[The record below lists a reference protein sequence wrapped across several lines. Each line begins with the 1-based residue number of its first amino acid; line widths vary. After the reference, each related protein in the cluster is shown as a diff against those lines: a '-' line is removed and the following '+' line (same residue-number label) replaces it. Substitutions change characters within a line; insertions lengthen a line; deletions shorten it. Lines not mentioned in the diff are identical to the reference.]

1 MVNAIADSDDSYDR
15 SEDMLVSG
23 NSSPSVSNAEKQS
36 FIMKTNSPSNVN
48 NLSNS
53 SSVKKNNATK
63 PSGKADGSKKKNSNT
78 ILFSLASVACGKG
91 IAKKPLS
98 KIDENKDSSK
108 TGHENSKNVAEQVDE
123 SSVSVSE
130 LQRGDSVSQMSVTVA
145 PMKSSPIHSSTT
157 ATTISTSL
165 PGTTKTISS
174 GLPVIA
180 PKITSASTTI
190 SSASYATINSLINS
204 NSAYPNQLVIVNPVG
219 MDQNSL
225 NSKQNVLSSGQ
236 NILLSL
242 GSPGQN
248 IVPAVSQSINVVSVG
263 DKNAPVVTNS
273 KETKLD
279 SPKVT
284 SASATSPNLSKSTV
298 TSTASSTVPAT
309 AKSGLNNTP
318 VILSS
323 LPIGSTFMSV
333 NNSLIPI
340 ATPSGTFLPTSLPP
354 NIVLTPVVP
363 GSSHPGTNSTQKT
376 ISSVTVTNSVHTTMP
391 SIQSQVRFTP
401 SSTVAITVSSIVKE
415 PVYSSSAV
423 KQVSHIVASN
433 TMPISSASSL
443 KTYSKNQNKSI
454 PTTISGRISPLKNF
468 TKYMTSTPVKSNLK
482 ANSINIKESGIGS
495 VVNKNASAFM
505 NKFGS
510 NVPSS
515 SKGNS
520 FLSNSTV
527 LPTVTV
533 SSISSPK
540 NRTSARKRITA
551 VKSKPDKSP
560 MNNITTSAVSSPGNT
575 KVVNSQ
581 LNLAPISSTT
591 VTTKPMDAQD
601 SETLLFES
609 SDGVYTL
616 EHPAKRKKVCY
627 QLKFTLYK
635 FCSPKL
641 LCDNVKCLQLSFL
654 KSVFA
659 VIFMVYILHD
669 KQMTVLKNFLCF
681 YVSRAQILPTVFF
694 FLTNSTFFF

>member
-23 NSSPSVSNAEKQS
+23 NSSPSVSNSEKQS
-36 FIMKTNSPSNVN
+36 FIKKTNSQSNVN

-53 SSVKKNNATK
+53 SCVKKNNAPK
-63 PSGKADGSKKKNSNT
+63 PSVKADGSKKKNSNT

-91 IAKKPLS
+91 IKKKPLS
-98 KIDENKDSSK
+98 KTDENKDSSK
-108 TGHENSKNVAEQVDE
+108 TGHENSKNVTEQVDE
-123 SSVSVSE
+123 NSISTPE
-130 LQRGDSVSQMSVTVA
+130 LQSGDSVSQISVTVA
-145 PMKSSPIHSSTT
+145 SMKSSPILSSST
-157 ATTISTSL
+157 ATTVSTSFT
-165 PGTTKTISS
+165 GTAKTTSS

-180 PKITSASTTI
+180 PKITSAPTTI

-263 DKNAPVVTNS
+263 DKNVPIVVNS

-284 SASATSPNLSKSTV
+284 SSSASSSNLSKSTV
-298 TSTASSTVPAT
+298 TSTASNTAT
-309 AKSGLNNTP
+309 ASVKSGVNNAP

-363 GSSHPGTNSTQKT
+363 ASSHPGANSTQKT

-401 SSTVAITVSSIVKE
+401 SSTVAITVSSIVKQ

-443 KTYSKNQNKSI
+443 KTYSKSQNKSL
-454 PTTISGRISPLKNF
+454 PADISGRISPLKNF
-468 TKYMTSTPVKSNLK
+468 TKFMTSTPIKSYSK
-482 ANSINIKESGIGS
+482 ANSINTKESGIGS
-495 VVNKNASAFM
+495 AVNKSVPGFM
-505 NKFGS
+505 NKFGG

-520 FLSNSTV
+520 FLSSSTV

-540 NRTSARKRITA
+540 NRTSARKRITT
-551 VKSKPDKSP
+551 VKSKSDKSS

-581 LNLAPISSTT
+581 LSLAPISSTT
-591 VTTKPMDAQD
+591 VTSKPVNAQD

-609 SDGVYTL
+609 SGGVYML
-616 EHPAKRKKVCY
+616 EPVDNGAVPAKRKKVCY

-635 FCSPKL
+635 FCTSL
-641 LCDNVKCLQLSFL
+641 
-654 KSVFA
+654 
-659 VIFMVYILHD
+659 
-669 KQMTVLKNFLCF
+669 
-681 YVSRAQILPTVFF
+681 
-694 FLTNSTFFF
+694 